1 MFHSI
6 SGKALFRNFAE
17 NKLSYT
23 LLKFYSVVVDKN
35 ASVGKITVLNVA
47 LCVAQKLL
55 ECINSVIKIE
65 TLSRVQITSVVNDS
79 VVEKKEPA

>member
-1 MFHSI
+1 M
-6 SGKALFRNFAE
+6 FRNFAE
-17 NKLSYT
+17 NKLSFT
-23 LLKFYSVVVDKN
+23 LSKFYSVVVDKN